1 MGESVF
7 GIYLRGETHST
18 VVSPSIIKT
27 ILSSADA
34 SSAALLDHALQNVFS
49 DRSLLRNLR
58 LARNQSVSDDV
69 AEIMN
74 KEPFISDASITI
86 TKLLQRNVP
95 SLVSFS
101 RSPVDQSQWERDGHV
116 STSEENQSTCEAR
129 LFALIRGF
137 VGQNLGTLLM
147 GESFVENF
155 PFFVSDLW
163 TMDKNF
169 VPLFIGLRRWVPT
182 TPNISSGFPARD
194 RLLHIMSIFYRAF
207 NAWDDGIDPGIE
219 LRDLD
224 DVSDLVKERMRTF
237 RKLGLSPSA
246 SAAGNLS
253 LYWDVVEYTS
263 KITFWTIA
271 HIVADS
277 ALLKEIRNEI
287 STHVKSSRPSRQ
299 QTGFPMEEPPRL
311 DINLERVL
319 DSCPLLSACYYES
332 IRLHSAGISF
342 RKLEADMSLTESAED
357 AAQPRT
363 YKLRKGE
370 TVLMPHGVY
379 QADAQRFS
387 NPDQYD
393 PLRFIVTDPVSG
405 AKRASAA
412 SLAPFTEGLYGPKS
426 NALTERAVLAFTA
439 GIVSM
444 WDIVSVDGDGL
455 VVPKNWTTWGTF
467 QPAKDVKVKMK
478 LRV

>member
-1 MGESVF
+1 
-7 GIYLRGETHST
+7 
-18 VVSPSIIKT
+18 
-27 ILSSADA
+27 
-34 SSAALLDHALQNVFS
+34 
-49 DRSLLRNLR
+49 
-58 LARNQSVSDDV
+58 
-69 AEIMN
+69 
-74 KEPFISDASITI
+74 
-86 TKLLQRNVP
+86 
-95 SLVSFS
+95 
-101 RSPVDQSQWERDGHV
+101 
-116 STSEENQSTCEAR
+116 
-129 LFALIRGF
+129 
-137 VGQNLGTLLM
+137 
-147 GESFVENF
+147 
-155 PFFVSDLW
+155 
-163 TMDKNF
+163 
-169 VPLFIGLRRWVPT
+169 
-182 TPNISSGFPARD
+182 
-194 RLLHIMSIFYRAF
+194 MSIFYRAF

-237 RKLGLSPSA
+237 RKLDLSPSA

-253 LYWDVVEYTS
+253 LYWDVIEYTS

-277 ALLKEIRNEI
+277 ALLKEIRKEI

-299 QTGFPMEEPPRL
+299 QTGFPIEEPPRL
-311 DINLERVL
+311 DIDVERVL
-319 DSCPLLSACYYES
+319 DSCPLLRACYYES

-379 QADAQRFS
+379 YADAQRFS

-412 SLAPFTEGLYGPKS
+412 SLAPFAEGLCGPKS

-444 WDIVSVDGDGL
+444 WDIGSVDGGGF

-467 QPAKDVKVKMK
+467 QPVRDVKVKMK